1 MADERAKKIKLM
13 LFDVDGVM
21 TDGAIF
27 LFPAPG
33 GATGG
38 DTHEHREKMAGKGAS
53 ALPAVMSSRP
63 RVSTRNVILDA
74 KGNLYGT
81 ASQGGAYNWGVVWEI
96 TP

>member
-1 MADERAKKIKLM
+1 
-13 LFDVDGVM
+13 
-21 TDGAIF
+21 
-27 LFPAPG
+27 
-33 GATGG
+33 
-38 DTHEHREKMAGKGAS
+38 MAGKGAS